1 VSGPCLVIGV
11 TGSFAA
17 HNLQKAVFTSV
28 GLSGYR
34 GYRVLAGDN
43 PESGNPVCGLSSYRS
58 IGLFRK
64 HSVKKTAAC
73 DAKGRPPPVAAG
85 AIFDSPIEPISERIA
100 GMPGVKQLS
109 PLEK

>member
-1 VSGPCLVIGV
+1 
-11 TGSFAA
+11 
-17 HNLQKAVFTSV
+17 V

-34 GYRVLAGDN
+34 GYLVFAGDHQRAEI
-43 PESGNPVCGLSSYRS
+43 PSVGYLVIEV

-85 AIFDSPIEPISERIA
+85 AIFDSPIELISERIA